1 MNTSEPKAL
10 GSMIIFIF
18 SKEILFFRIIL
29 FILIQYK
36 ILITKSYIHVQIY
49 IKVNNKNFNKL
60 NKKL

>member
-1 MNTSEPKAL
+1 MNIKEPSVIGL
-10 GSMIIFIF
+10 MIIFIF

-29 FILIQYK
+29 FILILYK